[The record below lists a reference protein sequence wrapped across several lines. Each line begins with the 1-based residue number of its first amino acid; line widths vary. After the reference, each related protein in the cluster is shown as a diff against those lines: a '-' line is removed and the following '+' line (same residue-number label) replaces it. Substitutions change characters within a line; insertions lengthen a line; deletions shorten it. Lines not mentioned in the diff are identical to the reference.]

1 MTIFMYL
8 LVERNDIPGIYLKL
22 CFICLFLVL
31 LWHFFQAVL
40 LATVAM
46 LLVVMFYAIKL
57 FHYIP
62 LQNLFHVSVLVAV
75 VSSY

>member
-8 LVERNDIPGIYLKL
+8 LVERNEIPGIYLKL

-31 LWHFFQAVL
+31 LWRFFQAVL

-57 FHYIP
+57 SHYIP

>member
-62 LQNLFHVSVLVAV
+62 LLNLFHVSVLVAV

>member
-46 LLVVMFYAIKL
+46 ILVVMFYAIKL

>member
-22 CFICLFLVL
+22 CVICLFLVL

-40 LATVAM
+40 LATVGM
-46 LLVVMFYAIKL
+46 LLVAMLYAIKFL
-57 FHYIP
+57 HYIP
-62 LQNLFHVSVLVAV
+62 PQNLFDVNVLAV